1 MAGAKAVAPT
11 SNDVQRR
18 AKQTAQ
24 RLPATFEQTAR
35 ALERSAVLAED
46 HAEREEQAG
55 RHDAAAKER
64 LVADQAREVAR
75 RTRAHIESTPL
86 TSASDE
92 QQERR
97 TRSAGWRC

>member
-1 MAGAKAVAPT
+1 MERASDATQRQLREVA
-11 SNDVQRR
+11 QRR
-18 AKQTAQ
+18 SATYERTAQ
-24 RLPATFEQTAR
+24 
-35 ALERSAVLAED
+35 ALEHGAALAEH
-46 HAEREEQAG
+46 HAERQEQAG